1 MAGRGT
7 IIPGQLLVAVAAGWT
22 VLGAVAAWRAGLVPL
37 WGWAGAAA
45 GLAALADAAWVL
57 LLERPAFERRLPG
70 RFAVG
75 EPTEV
80 VVRLDNR
87 SGRAARVAV
96 ADGVPATAEAAELPL
111 ELRVPARRRGEARY
125 RVTQLQRGEVRF
137 APAQL
142 RLRSPLGLWWRGWR
156 AGAPEDVRVYPDF
169 APVIRLAL
177 LAMEHRVDPAG
188 VRRRGRGGVSREFH
202 QLRDFQ
208 EGDSLAQVDW
218 KATSRHRHLISREF
232 EEQRN
237 QTIVLLLDTGRRMRA
252 VDGRLPQFDHCLN
265 ASLLLGCV
273 ALRQGDLVGVQGF
286 GGTDRWLPPQRGAG
300 AVATLLN
307 HLYDYQ
313 TTAQPSDFTAAAERL
328 MERQRRR
335 ALVVLL
341 TNLRGEDEAELLP
354 ALRMLRSRHL
364 VVLGSLREQAVD
376 ALRREP
382 VAGFREALRFA
393 AAEAYFAERRA
404 VLRGLERAGVLTVDV
419 AAAEFPVALANRY
432 LEIKRAARL

>member
-137 APAQL
+137 AAAQL

-156 AGAPEDVRVYPDF
+156 AG
-169 APVIRLAL
+169 
-177 LAMEHRVDPAG
+177 G
-188 VRRRGRGGVSREFH
+188 C
-202 QLRDFQ
+202 
-208 EGDSLAQVDW
+208 
-218 KATSRHRHLISREF
+218 
-232 EEQRN
+232 
-237 QTIVLLLDTGRRMRA
+237 TGW
-252 VDGRLPQFDHCLN
+252 V
-265 ASLLLGCV
+265 
-273 ALRQGDLVGVQGF
+273 
-286 GGTDRWLPPQRGAG
+286 
-300 AVATLLN
+300 
-307 HLYDYQ
+307 
-313 TTAQPSDFTAAAERL
+313 TA
-328 MERQRRR
+328 
-335 ALVVLL
+335 
-341 TNLRGEDEAELLP
+341 
-354 ALRMLRSRHL
+354 
-364 VVLGSLREQAVD
+364 
-376 ALRREP
+376 
-382 VAGFREALRFA
+382 
-393 AAEAYFAERRA
+393 
-404 VLRGLERAGVLTVDV
+404 
-419 AAAEFPVALANRY
+419 
-432 LEIKRAARL
+432 

>member
-1 MAGRGT
+1 VIPSRQMLAVVAGWAVLGA
-7 IIPGQLLVAVAAGWT
+7 LVSWRTEWHAVWLWAGVAAGVA
-22 VLGAVAAWRAGLVPL
+22 VLGDGIWIRML
-37 WGWAGAAA
+37 GAP
-45 GLAALADAAWVL
+45 G
-57 LLERPAFERRLPG
+57 FERRLPG

-75 EPTEV
+75 EPAEV
-80 VVRLDNR
+80 VLRLDNR
-87 SGRAARVAV
+87 SRLPAEVEV
-96 ADGVPATAEAAELPL
+96 FDGLPTTAEAGELPL
-111 ELRVPARRRGEARY
+111 RARIPARRRAELRY
-125 RVTQLQRGEVRF
+125 QVSQLQRGAVQFTAAHVR
-137 APAQL
+137 
-142 RLRSPLGLWWRGWR
+142 RRSPLGFWRRGWR
-156 AGAPEDVRVYPDF
+156 LGGLEEVRVYPDF

-188 VRRRGRGGVSREFH
+188 VRRRSHGGVSREFH
-202 QLRDFQ
+202 QLRDYR

-218 KATSRHRHLISREF
+218 KASSRHRHLISREF

-237 QTIVLLLDTGRRMRA
+237 QTVIVLLDTGRRMRA
-252 VDGRLPQFDHCLN
+252 MDGRLAQFDHCLN
-265 ASLLLGCV
+265 AALLLACV

-286 GGTDRWLPPQRGAG
+286 GGTERWLPPQRGVRAID
-300 AVATLLN
+300 TLLN

-341 TNLRGEDEAELLP
+341 TNLRGEDEAELAP

-364 VVLGSLREQAVD
+364 VVLGSLREQAVEG
-376 ALRREP
+376 LRREP

-393 AAEAYFAERRA
+393 AAEAYFAERRM
-404 VLRGLERAGVLTVDV
+404 VLHGLEREGVIAVDV
-419 AAAEFPVALANRY
+419 VAAEFPVALANRY